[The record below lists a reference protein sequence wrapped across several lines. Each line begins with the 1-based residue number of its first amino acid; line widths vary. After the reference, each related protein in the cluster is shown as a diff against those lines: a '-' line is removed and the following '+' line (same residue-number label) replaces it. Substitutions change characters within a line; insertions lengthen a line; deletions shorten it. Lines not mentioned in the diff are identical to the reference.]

1 MAESETRDPEELTP
15 LTGPV
20 FYILLSLA
28 DGDRHGYGI
37 MGETRARTGGKLRA
51 GPGTL
56 YRSLAKLLEEGMIED
71 VGESVDPKTGKTRHY
86 YRLTEFGRRVLLAEF
101 SHRER
106 EVEDARATL
115 SRLSALPLRPA
126 ESAT

>member
-1 MAESETRDPEELTP
+1 MAESEKRDPEELTP
-15 LTGPV
+15 LTRPV
-20 FYILLSLA
+20 FHILLSLA

-56 YRSLAKLLEEGMIED
+56 YRSLARLLEEGMIED
-71 VGESVDPKTGKTRHY
+71 VGERVDPKTGKTRHY
-86 YRLTEFGRRVLLAEF
+86 YRLAEFGQRVLLAEF
-101 SHRER
+101 RHRER

-115 SRLSALPLRPA
+115 GRLPAPPPRRA